1 MLVGFTLNG
10 IVLVRTLDSNHKPLA
25 SWLPFISIVLPLA
38 SPWLPIVRSQRL
50 RTGSQHKKSSMKFN
64 CNQ

>member
-1 MLVGFTLNG
+1 MKVFWPRLQVFTLNG
-10 IVLVRTLDSNHKPLA
+10 LVFLRILDSDHKPLV

-50 RTGSQHKKSSMKFN
+50 RTGSQH
-64 CNQ
+64 